1 MFASEAWAPITE
13 QQEGGRREAPELAWP
28 QREALRIAGR
38 RTAVIRA
45 AGWSVPFLIVM
56 LVLGRV
62 VAGIARS
69 HYIDWAVK
77 NAVGGYSGEPHPPPP
92 YLLWLLV
99 VGGSCWVICAVAEVL
114 LARTLAGDYPSF
126 GPWARLP
133 RSTLPQTVRRAAGS
147 VDRRLGNTG
156 GGCLAIAALAIAGP
170 LVVLVWSFFTAE
182 AVAVWVIAVLG
193 ATIAHLLTV
202 RTRLRTWRDL
212 RRGSAAANS

>member
-1 MFASEAWAPITE
+1 MLASEAWAPTTE
-13 QQEGGRREAPELAWP
+13 QHKDERRQNPEVEWP
-28 QREALRIAGR
+28 QREALPIAGR
-38 RTAVIRA
+38 RAAVTRA
-45 AGWSVPFLIVM
+45 AAWSVPFLIVM

-69 HYIDWAVK
+69 HYIDWALK

-99 VGGSCWVICAVAEVL
+99 IGGSCWAICAVAEVL

-126 GPWARLP
+126 GPWAWLP
-133 RSTLPQTVRRAAGS
+133 RSALPQTVRRAAGN

-170 LVVLVWSFFTAE
+170 LVVLAWSFFTAE
-182 AVAVWVIAVLG
+182 AVAVWVIAVLS

-212 RRGSAAANS
+212 CRVSAATNS